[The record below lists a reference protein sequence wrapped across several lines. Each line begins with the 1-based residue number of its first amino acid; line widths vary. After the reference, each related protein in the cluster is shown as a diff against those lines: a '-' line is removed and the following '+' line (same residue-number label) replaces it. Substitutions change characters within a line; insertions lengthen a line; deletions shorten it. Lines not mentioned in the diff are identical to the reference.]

1 MKSRYY
7 IVLIVVVVV
16 LFAAPLILFP
26 SAPFGGAD
34 AGAEQAIS
42 DSGYV
47 PWFTSIWTPPSSEIE
62 TLIFSVQ
69 AAIGSIIIGYFI
81 GYEQGKRAK
90 QVSPTSVGN

>member
-42 DSGYV
+42 DSR
-47 PWFTSIWTPPSSEIE
+47 IR
-62 TLIFSVQ
+62 TLVYIDLD
-69 AAIGSIIIGYFI
+69 A
-81 GYEQGKRAK
+81 
-90 QVSPTSVGN
+90 T